1 MELADAKFDIE
12 YDGEPFTIKE
22 SGVDLFG
29 NIWKPAGEP
38 KFVYVFLHG
47 MGAFITF
54 KKDFFYLILE
64 RQGVVFGCDHL
75 GHGKS
80 QGKRTSST
88 VAEVV
93 DATVQVVNLA
103 KQRYP
108 NLPIVIHGHSF
119 GGLSSLMTV
128 YTRYNDIKENLKCV
142 IVEAPWISKCP
153 QRELNR
159 VEQYGVRFLGKVIPN
174 MGIGVGV
181 DLFSPDLDKRW
192 VDLVRDDPLYSH
204 KVTPRL
210 FVSALDAQQYIR
222 DNIANW
228 PKELPLLF
236 LMGKADALVDPADNE
251 KWVTDLQKVDGVQ
264 VTYKSY
270 ENVPHVML
278 KCPYRAT
285 IIKDMFEFMDKY
297 LK

>member
-1 MELADAKFDIE
+1 
-12 YDGEPFTIKE
+12 
-22 SGVDLFG
+22 
-29 NIWKPAGEP
+29 
-38 KFVYVFLHG
+38 
-47 MGAFITF
+47 
-54 KKDFFYLILE
+54 
-64 RQGVVFGCDHL
+64 
-75 GHGKS
+75 
-80 QGKRTSST
+80 
-88 VAEVV
+88 
-93 DATVQVVNLA
+93 
-103 KQRYP
+103 
-108 NLPIVIHGHSF
+108 
-119 GGLSSLMTV
+119 MTV